1 MLHRV
6 LTTAKKQCPV
16 KNRSSSLSSLI
27 TSHWPLATVFLLL
40 ASWSRAQVV
49 NIPDPNLRVAVAER
63 TGADPVRITAVDL
76 RSLRS
81 FTVRGREIENLE
93 GLQHARNLTR
103 LDLAYNLISDLTPL
117 VNLANLEGL
126 SLQGNAIT
134 DISPLAEL
142 TNLRHLTL
150 YDNRITNINA
160 LSGMKQLLE
169 FEAQGNAITDI
180 NALSELLALEHL
192 HVAGNL
198 ISEINPLTNLVNLEV
213 LKLHRNAIVDISALA
228 GLTNLRHLT
237 IENNAIT
244 DISALAGLTN
254 LRHLTLQ
261 NNDIADH
268 SPVDGLALDTIIYDQ
283 ICDMPP
289 EPLEPR
295 LANRTFP
302 SIFRAFS
309 GTIINIPDLV
319 GTYFEMGAKHDAV
332 FTGLPFGSRWLQIS
346 DEWHVTGVMED
357 LLERRSKFF
366 SLNPNM
372 IFLAEVRLRDSGG
385 SIPSDY
391 FPDDHPY
398 WLRLPSGEIA
408 HDEEPR
414 LINFAHPDVQDI
426 IVGQAL
432 AIARCGLYDGV
443 FFDWWNDFDSTV
455 GDLISLE
462 DAVRARKNIIDR
474 IRVETRD
481 DFLVVGN
488 VNHTILPITG
498 PQMNGGFMESLT
510 TGPRELIHQKVRD
523 ALEWLETNLREP
535 RTVMLEGGTDPS
547 EPPDSPYNLQ
557 LMRAITT
564 MSLTHSDGYV
574 LFEIGRG
581 HVHYWYDFW
590 DVDLGRPVGP
600 KFQFYEEIEKLY
612 IREFTNGWAVYN
624 QSGEAQVVTL
634 PDEVQS
640 AANGLVN
647 TEHGVLNIDGDIF
660 LRTAPKEPADVNG
673 DGLVNILDLT
683 LVARGFGTDDPNV
696 DINGD
701 GVVNVFDLVFIANRF

>member
-1 MLHRV
+1 MNFRWKIAVSHL
-6 LTTAKKQCPV
+6 LCTALCSV
-16 KNRSSSLSSLI
+16 
-27 TSHWPLATVFLLL
+27 AF
-40 ASWSRAQVV
+40 AQVV
-49 NIPDPNLRVAVAER
+49 HFPDPNLRAAVAEKIN
-63 TGADPVRITAVDL
+63 ADPARITAV
-76 RSLRS
+76 SLRGLTS
-81 FTVRGREIENLE
+81 LTVRDREIENLE
-93 GLQHARNLTR
+93 GLQHARNLKR
-103 LDLAYNLISDLTPL
+103 LDLAGNLISDITPL
-117 VNLANLEGL
+117 ANLVNLEGL
-126 SLQGNAIT
+126 SLHRNVIA
-134 DISPLAEL
+134 DISPLARL
-142 TNLRHLTL
+142 TNLRRLTL

-160 LSGMKQLLE
+160 LSGLKQLQE
-169 FEAQGNAITDI
+169 FEAQGNAIADI
-180 NALSELLALEHL
+180 NALSELLALTYSHL
-192 HVAGNL
+192 AGNF
-198 ISEINPLTNLVNLEV
+198 ISDLTPLADLVNLEV
-213 LKLHRNAIVDISALA
+213 LRLHRNAIMDISPLAGLTNLLHLSINNNAITDISPLA

-237 IENNAIT
+237 I
-244 DISALAGLTN
+244 
-254 LRHLTLQ
+254 Q

-268 SPVDGLALDTIIYDQ
+268 SPVSGLVLDTFIYDQ

-309 GTIINIPDLV
+309 GTIINIPDLI

-332 FTGLPFGSRWLQIS
+332 FTGLPFGSRWLQIG
-346 DEWHVTGVMED
+346 DEWHVTGTMED
-357 LLERRSKFF
+357 LLERRSKFL

-408 HDEEPR
+408 HDDEPR

-432 AIARCGLYDGV
+432 AVARCGLYDGV

-474 IRVETRD
+474 IKAETRD
-481 DFLVVGN
+481 DFLAVGN

-498 PQMNGGFMESLT
+498 SQMNGGFMESLT
-510 TGPRELIHQKVRD
+510 TGPREVIHQKVRD

-535 RTVMLEGGTDPS
+535 RTVMLEGGTDDS

-574 LFEIGRG
+574 LFETGKG
-581 HVHYWYDFW
+581 HTHYWYDFW
-590 DVDLGRPVGP
+590 DVDLGRPVGE
-600 KFQFYEEIEKLY
+600 KFQFYEGIEKLY

-634 PDEVQS
+634 PEEMQS

-647 TEHGVLNIDGDIF
+647 TRHAVLNIDGDIF
-660 LRTAPKEPADVNG
+660 LKVETVNPADLNGDGIVNILDLILVAQALGTDDSTADVNG
-673 DGLVNILDLT
+673 DT
-683 LVARGFGTDDPNV
+683 
-696 DINGD
+696 
-701 GVVNVFDLVFIANRF
+701 VVNVFDLVFVANQF

>member
-1 MLHRV
+1 
-6 LTTAKKQCPV
+6 
-16 KNRSSSLSSLI
+16 
-27 TSHWPLATVFLLL
+27 
-40 ASWSRAQVV
+40 
-49 NIPDPNLRVAVAER
+49 
-63 TGADPVRITAVDL
+63 
-76 RSLRS
+76 
-81 FTVRGREIENLE
+81 
-93 GLQHARNLTR
+93 
-103 LDLAYNLISDLTPL
+103 
-117 VNLANLEGL
+117 
-126 SLQGNAIT
+126 
-134 DISPLAEL
+134 
-142 TNLRHLTL
+142 
-150 YDNRITNINA
+150 
-160 LSGMKQLLE
+160 MKQLQE
-169 FEAQGNAITDI
+169 FEAQGNAIADI
-180 NALSELLALEHL
+180 NALSELLALTYSHL
-192 HVAGNL
+192 AGNL
-198 ISEINPLTNLVNLEV
+198 VSDITPLADLVNLEV
-213 LKLHRNAIVDISALA
+213 LRLHRNAIMDISPLAGLTNLLHLSINNNAIKDISPLA

-237 IENNAIT
+237 I
-244 DISALAGLTN
+244 
-254 LRHLTLQ
+254 Q

-268 SPVDGLALDTIIYDQ
+268 SPVNGLALDTFIYDQ
-283 ICDMPP
+283 ICDIPP

-309 GTIINIPDLV
+309 GTIINIPDLI

-332 FTGLPFGSRWLQIS
+332 FTGLPFGSRWLQIGE
-346 DEWHVTGVMED
+346 EWHVTGIMED
-357 LLERRSKFF
+357 LLERRSKFL

-408 HDEEPR
+408 HDDEPR

-432 AIARCGLYDGV
+432 AVARCGLYDGV

-474 IRVETRD
+474 IRAETRD

-498 PQMNGGFMESLT
+498 SQMNGGFMESLT
-510 TGPRELIHQKVRD
+510 TGPREVIHQKVRD

-535 RTVMLEGGTDPS
+535 RTVMLEGGTDAS

-574 LFEIGRG
+574 LFETGKG
-581 HVHYWYDFW
+581 HTHYWYDFW
-590 DVDLGRPVGP
+590 DVDLGRPVGE
-600 KFQFYEEIEKLY
+600 KFQFYEGIEKLY
-612 IREFTNGWAVYN
+612 VREFTNGWAVYN

-634 PDEVQS
+634 PEEVQS
-640 AANGLVN
+640 AANGLVY
-647 TEHGVLNIDGDIF
+647 TEHAVLNIDGDIF
-660 LRTAPKEPADVNG
+660 LKVETANPADLNG
-673 DGLVNILDLT
+673 DGIVNILDLI
-683 LVARGFGTDDPNV
+683 LVAQAMGTDKPEADV
-696 DINGD
+696 NGD
-701 GVVNVFDLVFIANRF
+701 GVVNVFDLVFVANQF

>member
-1 MLHRV
+1 MNLRQRFT
-6 LTTAKKQCPV
+6 LY
-16 KNRSSSLSSLI
+16 
-27 TSHWPLATVFLLL
+27 FLLYITVCSSGL
-40 ASWSRAQVV
+40 AQAVHF
-49 NIPDPNLRVAVAER
+49 PDPNLRAAIAEKID
-63 TGADPVRITAVDL
+63 ADPARITADVLQDL
-76 RSLRS
+76 TSL
-81 FTVRGREIENLE
+81 TARGREIENLE

-103 LDLAYNLISDLTPL
+103 LDLANNLISDITPL
-117 VNLANLEGL
+117 ANSANLEGL
-126 SLQGNAIT
+126 SLHQNAIA
-134 DISPLAEL
+134 DISPLVGL

-150 YDNRITNINA
+150 YDNRITNIDA

-169 FEAQGNAITDI
+169 FEAQGNAIAEIDS
-180 NALSELLALEHL
+180 LSELLALTYLHL
-192 HVAGNL
+192 AGNL
-198 ISEINPLTNLVNLEV
+198 ISDITPLADLVNLEA
-213 LKLHRNAIVDISALA
+213 LKLHRNAIANISPLA
-228 GLTNLRHLT
+228 GLTNLHHLT
-237 IENNAIT
+237 LQNNAIT

-268 SPVDGLALDTIIYDQ
+268 SPVDGLAFDTFIYDQ

-309 GTIINIPDLV
+309 GPIINIPDLV

-332 FTGLPFGSRWLQIS
+332 FTGLPFGSRWLQIG

-357 LLERRSKFF
+357 LLERRSKFL

-372 IFLAEVRLRDSGG
+372 IFLAAVQLRDSGG
-385 SIPSDY
+385 SIPSDF

-398 WLRLPSGEIA
+398 WLRLPSGELAI
-408 HDEEPR
+408 DDGRR

-432 AIARCGLYDGV
+432 AVARCGLYDGV

-474 IRVETRD
+474 IRAETRD

-510 TGPRELIHQKVRD
+510 TGPRELIHQKVRE

-535 RTVMLEGGTDPS
+535 RTIMLEGGTDPS

-574 LFEIGRG
+574 LFEIGIG
-581 HVHYWYDFW
+581 HIHYWYDFW
-590 DVDLGRPVGP
+590 DADLGRPVGP
-600 KFQFYEEIEKLY
+600 KFQFYEEIEGLY

-634 PDEVQS
+634 PEEVQGVAS
-640 AANGLVN
+640 GLVN
-647 TEHGVLNIDGDIF
+647 TEHALANLDGEMY
-660 LRTAPKEPADVNG
+660 LRVKPKNPADVNG
-673 DGLVNILDLT
+673 DGVVNIFDLT
-683 LVARGFGTDDPNV
+683 IVAQALGTDSLEGDV
-696 DINGD
+696 NGD
-701 GVVNVFDLVFIANRF
+701 GAVNVFDLVFVANQLE

>member
-1 MLHRV
+1 MQKQMTYIVFAIFALTLTV
-6 LTTAKKQCPV
+6 LSTDTY
-16 KNRSSSLSSLI
+16 
-27 TSHWPLATVFLLL
+27 
-40 ASWSRAQVV
+40 AQVV
-49 NIPDPNLRVAVAER
+49 HFPDPNLRAAVAEKV
-63 TGADPVRITAVDL
+63 GADPNRITADAL
-76 RSLRS
+76 RSLTS
-81 FTVRGREIENLE
+81 LTVRDREIENLD
-93 GLQHARNLTR
+93 GLQHARNLKR
-103 LDLAYNLISDLTPL
+103 LDLAGNLISDITPL
-117 VNLANLEGL
+117 ANLVNLEGL
-126 SLQGNAIT
+126 SLHRNVIA
-134 DISPLAEL
+134 DISPLAGL
-142 TNLRHLTL
+142 TNLRRLTL

-160 LSGMKQLLE
+160 LSGMKQLQE
-169 FEAQGNAITDI
+169 FEAQGNAIVDI
-180 NALSELLALEHL
+180 NALSELLALTYSHL
-192 HVAGNL
+192 AGNL
-198 ISEINPLTNLVNLEV
+198 ISDITPLANLVNLEV
-213 LKLHRNAIVDISALA
+213 LRLHRNAITDISPLA
-228 GLTNLRHLT
+228 GLTNLRRLT

-244 DISALAGLTN
+244 DISALAGLTD
-254 LRHLTLQ
+254 LRHLTIE

-268 SPVDGLALDTIIYDQ
+268 SPVDGLALDTFIYDQ
-283 ICDMPP
+283 ICDIPP

-309 GTIINIPDLV
+309 GTIINVPDLI

-332 FTGLPFGSRWLQIS
+332 FTGLPFGSRWLQIG
-346 DEWHVTGVMED
+346 DEWHVTGIMED
-357 LLERRSKFF
+357 LLERRSKFL

-408 HDEEPR
+408 HDDEPR
-414 LINFAHPDVQDI
+414 LINFAHPHVQDI

-432 AIARCGLYDGV
+432 AVARCGLYDGV

-462 DAVRARKNIIDR
+462 DAVRARKNIVDR
-474 IRVETRD
+474 IRAETRD

-498 PQMNGGFMESLT
+498 SQMNGGFMESLT
-510 TGPRELIHQKVRD
+510 SPPRDVIHQKVRD

-535 RTVMLEGGTDPS
+535 RTVMLEGGTDVS

-574 LFEIGRG
+574 LFETGRG
-581 HVHYWYDFW
+581 HDHYWYDFW
-590 DVDLGRPVGP
+590 DVDLGRPVGE
-600 KFQFYEEIEKLY
+600 KFQFYEGIEKLY
-612 IREFTNGWAVYN
+612 IRKFTNGWAVYN

-634 PDEVQS
+634 PEEVQS
-640 AANGLVN
+640 VASGLVSA
-647 TEHGVLNIDGDIF
+647 EHTVLHIDGDIF
-660 LRTAPKEPADVNG
+660 LKVKMANPADVNG
-673 DGLVNILDLT
+673 DGTVNILDLT
-683 LVARGFGTDDPNV
+683 LVAQAMGTDKRQGDV
-696 DINGD
+696 NGD
-701 GVVNVFDLVFIANRF
+701 GVINVFDLVFVANQF

>member
-1 MLHRV
+1 MLQRFAVIIIV
-6 LTTAKKQCPV
+6 LSVNLFA
-16 KNRSSSLSSLI
+16 RS
-27 TSHWPLATVFLLL
+27 H
-40 ASWSRAQVV
+40 AQVV
-49 NIPDPNLRVAVAER
+49 HFPDPNLRAAVAESI
-63 TGADPVRITAVDL
+63 GVDSDHITRVALQRLTRLGVL
-76 RSLRS
+76 N
-81 FTVRGREIENLE
+81 REIESLE
-93 GLQHARNLTR
+93 GLQHAPNLR
-103 LDLAYNLISDLTPL
+103 LLDLSGNPISDLTPL
-117 VNLANLEGL
+117 ANLTNLVELLLSGGRISDLTPLANLRNLEIL
-126 SLQGNAIT
+126 ILNRNDIT
-134 DISPLAEL
+134 DISPLGRL
-142 TNLRHLTL
+142 TNLWVLKMLDNGISDLTPL
-150 YDNRITNINA
+150 ANLT
-160 LSGMKQLLE
+160 KLE
-169 FEAQGNAITDI
+169 
-180 NALSELLALEHL
+180 ELLL
-192 HVAGNL
+192 HDNQ
-198 ISEINPLTNLVNLEV
+198 ISN
-213 LKLHRNAIVDISALA
+213 ISPLA

-237 IENNAIT
+237 IQNNAIT
-244 DISALAGLTN
+244 DISPLAGLTN
-254 LRHLTLQ
+254 LRHLIIQ
-261 NNDIADH
+261 NNYIADH
-268 SPVDGLALDTIIYDQ
+268 SPVDRLALDTFIYDQ
-283 ICDMPP
+283 TCDMPP

-309 GTIINIPDLV
+309 GTIINIPDLI

-332 FTGLPFGSRWLQIS
+332 FTGLPFGSRWLQIG
-346 DEWHVTGVMED
+346 DEWHVTGIMED
-357 LLERRSKFF
+357 LLERRSKFL

-408 HDEEPR
+408 HDDEPR

-432 AIARCGLYDGV
+432 AVARCGLYDGV

-474 IRVETRD
+474 IRAETRD

-498 PQMNGGFMESLT
+498 SQMNGGFMESLT
-510 TGPRELIHQKVRD
+510 TGPREVIHQKVRD

-535 RTVMLEGGTDPS
+535 RTVMLEGGTDAS

-574 LFEIGRG
+574 LFETGKG
-581 HVHYWYDFW
+581 HTHYWYDFW
-590 DVDLGRPVGP
+590 DADLGRPVGP
-600 KFQFYEEIEKLY
+600 KFQFYEEIEGLY

-624 QSGEAQVVTL
+624 QSGDAQVVVL
-634 PDEVQS
+634 PEEVQS
-640 AANGLVN
+640 AANGLVD
-647 TEHGVLNIDGDIF
+647 TEHAVLNIDGDIF
-660 LRTAPKEPADVNG
+660 LKVETANPADLNG
-673 DGLVNILDLT
+673 DGIVNILDLI
-683 LVARGFGTDDPNV
+683 LVAQGIGANKADV
-696 DINGD
+696 DVNGD
-701 GVVNVFDLVFIANRF
+701 GVVNVFDLVFVADQF

>member
-1 MLHRV
+1 MLQRFAVIITV
-6 LTTAKKQCPV
+6 LSVNLTAW
-16 KNRSSSLSSLI
+16 
-27 TSHWPLATVFLLL
+27 SH
-40 ASWSRAQVV
+40 AQVV
-49 NIPDPNLRVAVAER
+49 HFPDPNLRAAVAEKIN
-63 TGADPVRITAVDL
+63 ADPARITAV
-76 RSLRS
+76 SLRGLTS
-81 FTVRGREIENLE
+81 LTVRDREIENLE
-93 GLQHARNLTR
+93 GLQHARNLKR
-103 LDLAYNLISDLTPL
+103 LDLAGNLISDITSLANL
-117 VNLANLEGL
+117 VNLEGL
-126 SLQGNAIT
+126 SLHRNVIA
-134 DISPLAEL
+134 DISPLARL
-142 TNLRHLTL
+142 TNLRSLTL

-160 LSGMKQLLE
+160 LSGMKQLQE
-169 FEAQGNAITDI
+169 FEAQGNAIADI
-180 NALSELLALEHL
+180 NALSELLALTYSHL
-192 HVAGNL
+192 AGNL
-198 ISEINPLTNLVNLEV
+198 VSDITPLADLVNLEV
-213 LKLHRNAIVDISALA
+213 LRLHRNAIMDISPLAGLTNLVHLSINNNAITDISPLA

-237 IENNAIT
+237 IENN
-244 DISALAGLTN
+244 
-254 LRHLTLQ
+254 
-261 NNDIADH
+261 DIADH
-268 SPVDGLALDTIIYDQ
+268 SPVYGLALNTFIYDQ

-302 SIFRAFS
+302 SIFRAFA
-309 GTIINIPDLV
+309 GQIINIPDLI

-332 FTGLPFGSRWLQIS
+332 FTGLPFGSRWLQIG
-346 DEWHVTGVMED
+346 DEWHVTGIMED
-357 LLERRSKFF
+357 LLERRSKFL

-385 SIPSDY
+385 SIPADY

-408 HDEEPR
+408 HDDEPR

-462 DAVRARKNIIDR
+462 DAVRARKNIVDR
-474 IRVETRD
+474 IRSETRD

-498 PQMNGGFMESLT
+498 SQMNGGFMESLT
-510 TGPRELIHQKVRD
+510 SPPREVIHQKVRD

-574 LFEIGRG
+574 LFETGRG
-581 HVHYWYDFW
+581 HDHYWYDFW
-590 DVDLGRPVGP
+590 DVDLGRPVGE

-624 QSGEAQVVTL
+624 QSGKAQVVAL
-634 PDEVQS
+634 PEEVQS
-640 AANGLVN
+640 AANGLVD
-647 TEHGVLNIDGDIF
+647 TEHAVLNIDGDIF
-660 LRTAPKEPADVNG
+660 LKVKTDNPADLNGDGIVNILDLMLVAQAMGTDKPEADVNG
-673 DGLVNILDLT
+673 DS
-683 LVARGFGTDDPNV
+683 
-696 DINGD
+696 
-701 GVVNVFDLVFIANRF
+701 VVNVFDLVFVANQF